1 MATKKGPS
9 PIDILSGKK
18 GPEAKSKGKKRKHKL
33 TLVEHDED
41 GKPTNVRH
49 IPHDGGPE
57 VNYAVADLDALHD
70 GLEEHVGEPNQ
81 DEETA

>member
-1 MATKKGPS
+1 MPTRKIPSAT
-9 PIDILSGKK
+9 DILSGKK
-18 GPEAKSKGKKRKHKL
+18 APESKSKAKKHKHKL

-41 GKPTNVRH
+41 GKPKNVRH

-57 VNYAVADLDALHD
+57 VSYPVADLDAVHD